1 MGKVRKSSLSP
12 SSLPQSEEDM
22 SITNHSRSEDMT
34 QDSMGDV
41 SREQAE
47 PTEFIVPLNK
57 SLRKSEPPSA
67 EWLALRAITH
77 AGADGP
83 YEPPSS
89 EMDEDEPIADER
101 STRLGEEDMDLT
113 EAETRLRRMRESLG
127 LTAVVQED
135 S

>member
-47 PTEFIVPLNK
+47 LTKFIVPLNK

-67 EWLALRAITH
+67 EWLALWAIK
-77 AGADGP
+77 
-83 YEPPSS
+83 
-89 EMDEDEPIADER
+89 
-101 STRLGEEDMDLT
+101 
-113 EAETRLRRMRESLG
+113 
-127 LTAVVQED
+127 
-135 S
+135 